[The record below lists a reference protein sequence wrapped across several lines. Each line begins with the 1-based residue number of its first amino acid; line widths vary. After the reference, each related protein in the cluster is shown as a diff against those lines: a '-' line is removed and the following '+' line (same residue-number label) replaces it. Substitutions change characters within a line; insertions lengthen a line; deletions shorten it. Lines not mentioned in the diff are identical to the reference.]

1 MSKQVKEMLVRDY
14 ESRFGDQEDAL
25 IISLRGID
33 AVSNNSIRRELAG
46 KQISVTVVKNTL
58 AKKAFEGTG
67 LEPLSRVLDGSSAVA
82 YGGESVVEVARAIVD
97 IVGRHPEMEL
107 KGAVLDGE
115 LFEGDAGVKA
125 LSKFPTR
132 DEAIAQSVTLIL
144 SPGRNLVAQVKGP
157 GSQIAGILKTIVD
170 KLEKGEEIAKAG

>member
-1 MSKQVKEMLVRDY
+1 ML
-14 ESRFGDQEDAL
+14 EGSNAL
-25 IISLRGID
+25 
-33 AVSNNSIRRELAG
+33 
-46 KQISVTVVKNTL
+46 
-58 AKKAFEGTG
+58 
-67 LEPLSRVLDGSSAVA
+67 A

-97 IVGRHPEMEL
+97 IVGRHPEMSL

-115 LFEGDAGVKA
+115 LFEGDAGVRA

-132 DEAIAQSVTLIL
+132 DEAIAQTVTLIL

-157 GSQIAGILKTIVD
+157 GAQIAGILKTIVN